1 MDISIVFQDPEL
13 AESFL
18 VHLMN
23 VSAGRLADQGTQSN
37 ITILASDDPYGVF
50 VFSPS
55 QLKVNE
61 TNMTVNLNKTIII
74 IIIIK
79 RMSGT
84 QGVVRVNYS
93 STGGNASPNED
104 YVPLMGAV
112 VFSEGQKNA
121 TVSLMVLD
129 DDKPE
134 AAETIMVNLTNVQ
147 LVGGHPVFPGRFK
160 FIHGSVLDYRS
171 SRVFFDLPGQFGIC
185 LGRSKETLLAR
196 YLKMIYMTKEKP
208 P

>member
-1 MDISIVFQDPEL
+1 
-13 AESFL
+13 
-18 VHLMN
+18 MN

-50 VFSPS
+50 VFSSS
-55 QLKVNE
+55 QHMVTEN
-61 TNMTVNLNKTIII
+61 NMTVNLT
-74 IIIIK
+74 IK

-93 STGGNASPNED
+93 STGGNASPKED

-112 VFSEGQKNA
+112 VFNEGQKNA

-147 LVGGHPVFPGRFK
+147 LVGGHPVFPGRFY
-160 FIHGSVLDYRS
+160 FILGSFLDGSYNK
-171 SRVFFDLPGQFGIC
+171 
-185 LGRSKETLLAR
+185 KE
-196 YLKMIYMTKEKP
+196 EKAS
-208 P
+208 

>member
-18 VHLMN
+18 VHLLN

-55 QLKVNE
+55 QQKVNE
-61 TNMTVNLNKTIII
+61 TNMTVNLT
-74 IIIIK
+74 IK

-104 YVPLMGAV
+104 YVSLMGAV

-147 LVGGHPVFPGRFK
+147 LVGGHPVFPGRFN
-160 FIHGSVLDYRS
+160 FIHGSVLDYPS
-171 SRVFFDLPGQFGIC
+171 SRVFFDLPRQFGIC

>member
-1 MDISIVFQDPEL
+1 
-13 AESFL
+13 
-18 VHLMN
+18 MN
-23 VSAGRLADQGTQSN
+23 VSAGRLADEGTQSN

-55 QLKVNE
+55 QHTVTEN
-61 TNMTVNLNKTIII
+61 NMTVNLT
-74 IIIIK
+74 IK
-79 RMSGT
+79 RMSGS

-112 VFSEGQKNA
+112 VFNDGQTNA

-134 AAETIMVNLTNVQ
+134 AAESIMVNLTNVQ
-147 LVGGHPVFPGRFK
+147 LVGGHPVFPGRLCFL
-160 FIHGSVLDYRS
+160 FGSVLDGSYNKS
-171 SRVFFDLPGQFGIC
+171 E
-185 LGRSKETLLAR
+185 ET
-196 YLKMIYMTKEKP
+196 P
-208 P
+208 

>member
-1 MDISIVFQDPEL
+1 MDISIVLQDPEL

-55 QLKVNE
+55 QHKVNE
-61 TNMTVNLNKTIII
+61 TNMTVNLT
-74 IIIIK
+74 IK

-93 STGGNASPNED
+93 STGGKASPNED

-134 AAETIMVNLTNVQ
+134 AAESIMVNLTNVQ
-147 LVGGHPVFPGRFK
+147 LVGGHPVFPGMFY
-160 FIHGSVLDYRS
+160 FIVGSVLDYPA
-171 SRVFFDLPGQFGIC
+171 SRVFDLPNQLGIC
-185 LGRSKETLLAR
+185 VGRSKETLFTR
-196 YLKMIYMTKEKP
+196 YF
-208 P
+208 

>member
-1 MDISIVFQDPEL
+1 
-13 AESFL
+13 
-18 VHLMN
+18 MN

-50 VFSPS
+50 VFSPA
-55 QLKVNE
+55 QHTVTE
-61 TNMTVNLNKTIII
+61 HNMTVNLT
-74 IIIIK
+74 IK
-79 RMSGT
+79 RLSGS

-112 VFSEGQKNA
+112 VFNEGQTNA

-147 LVGGHPVFPGRFK
+147 LVGGHPVFPGRLCFLLGLFLVRRK
-160 FIHGSVLDYRS
+160 IPSKKLYMS
-171 SRVFFDLPGQFGIC
+171 LPVFPSEEILQCLENMCYQWDLNESFTVQRMC
-185 LGRSKETLLAR
+185 KL
-196 YLKMIYMTKEKP
+196 
-208 P
+208 